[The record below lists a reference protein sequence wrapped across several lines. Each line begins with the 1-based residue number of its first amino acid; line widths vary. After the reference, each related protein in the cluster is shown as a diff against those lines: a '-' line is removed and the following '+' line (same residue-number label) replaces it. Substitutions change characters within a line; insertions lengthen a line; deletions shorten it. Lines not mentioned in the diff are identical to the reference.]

1 MSSRADSLPSFIAP
15 QVPILSHEPPTG
27 TGWIHEI
34 KHDGFRTMLR
44 IEGKDVRAFTRNG
57 YDWSDKYQRI
67 IEACGKLNCGSALI
81 DGEVIVQ
88 NDKGV
93 SDFAAL
99 RAAMDREPHRLVLFA
114 FDLLFLHGKDW
125 RREPL
130 LERRSRL
137 EGLIDKDPCGAIQ
150 FSDHYDGEGI
160 DLFKGA
166 CDMGL
171 EGIV

>member
-34 KHDGFRTMLR
+34 KHDGFRTLLR

-114 FDLLFLHGKDW
+114 FDLLFLNGNDW
-125 RREPL
+125 RQGQTADRPAQL
-130 LERRSRL
+130 
-137 EGLIDKDPCGAIQ
+137 
-150 FSDHYDGEGI
+150 
-160 DLFKGA
+160 
-166 CDMGL
+166 
-171 EGIV
+171 